1 MSFDIGWWC
10 VWFFKNQLHLL
21 IIVIIIIKI
30 LFVLI
35 EPDAPPAYVQGH
47 NTSST
52 SIYVDWDSVPVINQN
67 GIILTY
73 TVKYRAL
80 PGGIPQT
87 AVINAPSTHVILSSL
102 KEYTNYSILVF
113 ASTVKG
119 DGNASDPIIV
129 ITDEH
134 SKLGNTIKC

>member
-1 MSFDIGWWC
+1 M
-10 VWFFKNQLHLL
+10 
-21 IIVIIIIKI
+21 IKI
-30 LFVLI
+30 HFVLI
-35 EPDAPPAYVQGH
+35 EPNAPPAYVQGH

-52 SIYVDWDSVPVINQN
+52 SIYVDWDSVPVVNQN

-87 AVINAPSTHVILSSL
+87 AVINAPSTHDTLSSL

-113 ASTVKG
+113 ASTEKG
-119 DGNASDPIIV
+119 DGNASDSIIV

-134 SKLGNTIKC
+134 SKLQNTLKCLKKE

>member
-1 MSFDIGWWC
+1 M
-10 VWFFKNQLHLL
+10 
-21 IIVIIIIKI
+21 IKI
-30 LFVLI
+30 HFVLI
-35 EPDAPPAYVQGH
+35 GPNAPPAYVQGH

-52 SIYVDWDSVPVINQN
+52 SIYVDWDSVPVVNQN

-87 AVINAPSTHVILSSL
+87 AVINAPSTHVTLRSL

-119 DGNASDPIIV
+119 DGNESDSIIV

-134 SKLGNTIKC
+134 SKLQNTLKCLKKSNVSFS